1 MKSAL
6 AGRPTCRSA
15 LPERNGAR
23 GRVERPYLAGGPA
36 DNALTQMNAPHEPP
50 FVLVAHGEAAALA
63 DLRTALRLAGAQVAS
78 CRTVATAL
86 EAVTF
91 HLPTVVVVDVAMED
105 GKGWE
110 VVHAAARAGHLPLI
124 ALDRGADPATRPA
137 AFAAGAD
144 EVVTLPAD
152 PAELATRVVALAGRA
167 RRSTAPAPLFRHRGL
182 TLDVAAHTVRL
193 HGRAVALTPQQFAIL
208 LALLE
213 ANGATLPRARLLA
226 RIEAF
231 DDEPPS
237 ERAIDLHVTRLRKRL
252 GDDARHP
259 QFIDAVY
266 GIGYRLANDLEAPAG
281 LGDRAEDV
289 LSALPDAVLVV
300 DQHLRI
306 RFANEAVARLL
317 AVPRSELVG
326 KRCADVLDCR
336 DDCGTALGGPR
347 CLARAVQSGDTT
359 LRDVPV
365 RVRAGDGQLDVAYT
379 IAQVPG
385 DGLLTIQIRPRV

>member
-1 MKSAL
+1 M
-6 AGRPTCRSA
+6 
-15 LPERNGAR
+15 NG
-23 GRVERPYLAGGPA
+23 
-36 DNALTQMNAPHEPP
+36 PHEPP
-50 FVLVAHGEAAALA
+50 FVLVAHGDAAALA
-63 DLRTALRLAGAQVAS
+63 SLRTALRLAGAQVAS
-78 CRTVATAL
+78 CRTVAVAL

-91 HLPTVVVVDVAMED
+91 HLPTVIVVDVAMED

-110 VVHAAARAGHLPLI
+110 IVHKAARTGRLPLI
-124 ALDRGADPATRPA
+124 ALDRGVDPTTRPT

-167 RRSTAPAPLFRHRGL
+167 RRSTVPAPLFRHRGL
-182 TLDVAAHTVRL
+182 VLDVAAHAVRL
-193 HGRAVALTPQQFAIL
+193 HGRNVALTPQQFAIL
-208 LALLE
+208 LALFE

-226 RIEAF
+226 RIEAL

-252 GDDARHP
+252 GDDAGHP

-266 GIGYRLANDLEAPAG
+266 GIGYRLATQVETAAG
-281 LGDRAEDV
+281 LGDQAEDV
-289 LSALPDAVLVV
+289 LSALPDAVLVI
-300 DQHLRI
+300 DEQLRI

-317 AVPRSELVG
+317 AVPSRDLVG
-326 KRCADVLDCR
+326 RRCADVLECR
-336 DDCGTALGGPR
+336 DDCGVALGGSR
-347 CLARAVQSGDTT
+347 CLARAVQSGETT

-365 RVRAGDGQLDVAYT
+365 RVRARTEQLDVSYT

-385 DGLLTIQIRPRV
+385 DGLLTIQLRPRP

>member
-1 MKSAL
+1 MPF
-6 AGRPTCRSA
+6 G
-15 LPERNGAR
+15 LPERDGAR
-23 GRVERPYLAGGPA
+23 GRVERPYLAGNPA
-36 DNALTQMNAPHEPP
+36 DNALTQMNGPHEPP
-50 FVLVAHGEAAALA
+50 FVLVAHGDPAALA
-63 DLRTALRLAGAQVAS
+63 ELRTALRLAGAQVAS

-110 VVHAAARAGHLPLI
+110 VVHEAARAGHLPI
-124 ALDRGADPATRPA
+124 IVLDRGVDPATRPA
-137 AFAAGAD
+137 AFAAGAI

-152 PAELATRVVALAGRA
+152 PTELATRVVALAGRA
-167 RRSTAPAPLFRHRGL
+167 RRSSGKTPVFRHRGL
-182 TLDVAAHTVRL
+182 TLDVSAHTLKL
-193 HGRAVALTPQQFAIL
+193 HGREVSVTPQQFAIL
-208 LALLE
+208 LALFE

-226 RIEAF
+226 RIEAL

-252 GDDARHP
+252 GDDAKHP

-266 GIGYRLANDLEAPAG
+266 GIGYRLATHVETSAG
-281 LGDRAEDV
+281 LGDQAEDV
-289 LSALPDAVLVV
+289 LSALPDPVLVI
-300 DQHLRI
+300 DQELRI

-317 AVPRSELVG
+317 AIPRSELVG

-336 DDCGTALGGPR
+336 DDCGTTLGGPR
-347 CLARAVQSGDTT
+347 CLARAVQSGETT

-365 RVRAGDGQLDVAYT
+365 RVRAGEEQLDVTYT
-379 IAQVPG
+379 IAQVPCE
-385 DGLLTIQIRPRV
+385 GLLTIQLRPRA